1 MPGRVSTRRSGL
13 ALRLQVFSSGFAV
26 MALELLGSRLVTP
39 IFGSSIW
46 TWGSLIG
53 VVLAGLAAG
62 YRFGGW
68 MADRSPT
75 TRKFSMIVF
84 IGGILILLVPFIAPY
99 ALSFSQYAGL
109 GDEYGPLLGTIL
121 ILLLPTF
128 VLGMTSP
135 YAIKLASQ
143 TLSSVGNVS
152 GNLYS
157 LSTIGS
163 IAGTFG
169 TVFVLIPLLDVRV
182 IILALGLAVIG
193 ASLLGLPRSSAVFA
207 ILVLLVVSTSLTQA
221 APQVALH
228 NGSSIYEKQTPYSTL
243 DVVDVG
249 NVRTLFLNGIPQS
262 SMEINNPTH
271 LVYDYT
277 TFFNLGMQ
285 MHPNSTQVLF
295 VGGGGFSGPKFFLST
310 YPHIHIDVAEVDPD
324 VIDTAM
330 KYFAVSPNPR
340 LTIFNEDGRLY
351 LSETSKTYDVII
363 LDAYAKSYVPFHLL
377 THEFIKLVASHL
389 NPNGVVVSN
398 LIGSLQGSTSNLVR
412 AEYRTVNDIL
422 NNSAVFE
429 TIYSPST
436 VQNLLLAATPSRT
449 PIADSIS
456 RLNASE
462 LASQVSPT
470 GGFAQHLYQG
480 TIRTD
485 DMPVLTDNYAPVE
498 SLIDPLTGSAYVIE
512 QEYGR
517 LTPTTSFLGTESVG
531 GLLLIGVAWFAYTL
545 RVGKPFDQI
554 GVG

>member
-1 MPGRVSTRRSGL
+1 M
-13 ALRLQVFSSGFAV
+13 LRMQVFTSGFAV

-53 VVLAGLAAG
+53 VVLAGLASG

-68 MADRSPT
+68 VADRSPT
-75 TRKFSMIVF
+75 FRKFSMVVF
-84 IGGILILLVPFIAPY
+84 VGGILVLLVPFIAPY

-109 GDEYGPLLGTIL
+109 GDEYGPLLGTLL
-121 ILLLPTF
+121 ILFLPTF

-143 TLSSVGNVS
+143 ALSSVGNVS

-157 LSTIGS
+157 LSTVGS

-182 IILALGLAVIG
+182 IIMALGLAVIG
-193 ASLLGLPRSSAVFA
+193 VSLLGLPRSSGVFA
-207 ILVLLVVSTSLTQA
+207 ILVLLVVSTSLTQS

-228 NGSSIYEKQTPYSTL
+228 NGSAIYEKQTPYSTL
-243 DVVDVG
+243 DVVDLG
-249 NVRTLFLNGIPQS
+249 NIRTLFLNGIPQS
-262 SMEINNPTH
+262 SMELDNPTH

-285 MHPNSTQVLF
+285 VHPGSTQVLF
-295 VGGGGFSGPKFFLST
+295 VGGGGFSGPKFFLSK
-310 YPHIHIDVAEVDPD
+310 YPQIHVDVAEVDPD

-330 KYFAVSPNPR
+330 RYFAVSPNPH

-377 THEFIKLVASHL
+377 TQEFVKLVAKHL
-389 NPNGVVVSN
+389 NPNGIVVSN
-398 LIGSLQGSTSNLVR
+398 LIGSLEGSTSKLVR
-412 AEYRTVNDIL
+412 AEFRTATGVF

-436 VQNLLLAATPSRT
+436 VQNLLLAFTRSPTPLAASV
-449 PIADSIS
+449 SG
-456 RLNASE
+456 LNATERTSQ
-462 LASQVSPT
+462 LAPD
-470 GGFAQHLYQG
+470 GGYAQHLYQG
-480 TIRTD
+480 SIRTD
-485 DMPVLTDNYAPVE
+485 DVPVLTDNYAPVE

-512 QEYGR
+512 QQYGR
-517 LTPTTSFLGTESVG
+517 LAPTTSSLGTESIG
-531 GLLLIGVAWFAYTL
+531 GLLVICVAWFAYTFRL
-545 RVGKPFDQI
+545 SRNAFTLTG
-554 GVG
+554 